1 MSIYEKLAKN
11 KNLKNY
17 ITDISEKSLSLRE
30 DFISTGIATLNI
42 LYSGRIDGGIPK
54 HKISMIAGETQSG
67 KSLQSIYLVKQ
78 ALKKGMN
85 VIYIDTEFAINEI
98 MIENFDLQKDIEEH
112 KLIIIPENDITQV
125 KQIVANLKEELDF
138 DEKEN
143 TLLIIDSW
151 GGLVNAKQIDDA
163 MTGKDVADL
172 QTTRAKNGLA
182 NLLLTLHPMTIYVSA
197 HVYSSIGSFI
207 PTPGGEI
214 SGGSKIQYVS
224 SAIVKTTSQAKDKD
238 GNNVI
243 GKVVTAIAEKGRY
256 VKPGTKLKYLI
267 RFDGGIHPYYGILE
281 DALEGGYVEKVSN
294 GWYTRPCV
302 ENDKKWREKEIWE
315 NSKEFWLPIFKNT
328 DFKDYIKMKYSLIN
342 KDKEKSNID
351 LLEE

>member
-11 KNLKNY
+11 KNLKTY
-17 ITDISEKSLSLRE
+17 ITDISEKSLSLKE

-67 KSLQSIYLVKQ
+67 KSLQSVYLVKQ
-78 ALKKGMN
+78 ALKKDMT
-85 VIYIDTEFAINEI
+85 VIYIDTEFAINDV
-98 MIENFDLQKDIEEH
+98 MIENFNLQNDIDEH
-112 KLIIIPENDITQV
+112 RLIIIPENDITQV
-125 KQIVANLKEELDF
+125 KQIIANLKDELEF
-138 DEKEN
+138 DEREN
-143 TLLIIDSW
+143 TLLILDSW
-151 GGLVNAKQIDDA
+151 GGLINAKQVDDA
-163 MTGKDVADL
+163 MSGKDVADL

-182 NLLLTLHPMTIYVSA
+182 NLLLTLHPMTVYVVN
-197 HVYSSIGSFI
+197 HTYTSIGSFI

-238 GNNVI
+238 GNDVI
-243 GKVVTAIAEKGRY
+243 GKVVTAISEKGRY
-256 VKPGTKLKYLI
+256 VKPHTKLKYLI
-267 RFDGGIHPYYGILE
+267 RFDGGIHPYFGILD
-281 DALEGGYVEKVSN
+281 DALEGGYVDKPSN

-315 NSKEFWLPIFKNT
+315 NAKEFWLSVFKNT
-328 DFKDYIKMKYSLIN
+328 DFKEYIKLKYSLGN
-342 KDKEKSNID
+342 KNKNENID